1 MTYQIAALML
11 LKPRARF
18 DSLGVLW
25 VRINAGLGWEGGCCC
40 VVCVIRGDVKRSIV
54 FDVVGYDTA
63 VARGDLLFV
72 VFFFFLFGFLGIG

>member
-25 VRINAGLGWEGGCCC
+25 ARINAGLGWEGVLLCG
-40 VVCVIRGDVKRSIV
+40 VCYSG
-54 FDVVGYDTA
+54 
-63 VARGDLLFV
+63 
-72 VFFFFLFGFLGIG
+72 